1 MQLALEATPARSQG
15 RANSLVAGSAFLPG
29 MQLCGHFP
37 DLAPVIMNPSFP
49 LNYFPL
55 FPLKDLSHMPT
66 FSKTSFA
73 QEKINKQP
81 ALEWPQLGQNQ
92 MAFPVF
98 YKIAKYSKDEGEC

>member
-1 MQLALEATPARSQG
+1 
-15 RANSLVAGSAFLPG
+15 
-29 MQLCGHFP
+29 
-37 DLAPVIMNPSFP
+37 MNPSFP

-73 QEKINKQP
+73 QEKTNKQP

-98 YKIAKYSKDEGEC
+98 YKIAKYSMKENVDIA